1 MTDAAGAE
9 VMAGRVE
16 AVTCIELVEHLQPG
30 QLDSFSCAVL
40 GVIRPR
46 VWVVTTPNREYN
58 ELFPDWP
65 GSDQSQ
71 QLLFCLFVCL
81 HVKSVQAH

>member
-1 MTDAAGAE
+1 
-9 VMAGRVE
+9 MAGRVE
-16 AVTCIELVEHLQPG
+16 AVTCIELVEHLQPA

-71 QLLFCLFVCL
+71 QHDAF
-81 HVKSVQAH
+81 HSAHGAVFANKHIK